1 MLVMKK
7 NGEKVW
13 VTFTVSSIDPIEGIT
28 LLGEWNTWEGE
39 PMKKKKNGDYYL
51 TKVLNTGKSFEFG
64 YMVNGEQ
71 WLTEDACS
79 SVPSPFGSQ
88 NSLLEL

>member
-1 MLVMKK
+1 MLAMKK

-13 VTFTVSSIDPIEGIT
+13 VTFTVSSMDPIEEIT
-28 LLGEWNTWEGE
+28 LLGEWNTWKGE

-51 TKVLNTGKSFEFG
+51 TKVLNKGESFEFG
-64 YMVNGEQ
+64 YMLNGEQ
-71 WLTEDACS
+71 WLTEDQCS
-79 SVPSPFGSQ
+79 SVPSPFGSH

>member
-1 MLVMKK
+1 MLTMKK

-13 VTFTVSSIDPIEGIT
+13 VTFTVSSMDPIEEIT
-28 LLGEWNTWEGE
+28 LLGEWNTWKGE

-51 TKVLNTGKSFEFG
+51 TKVLNKGQRFEFG
-64 YMVNGEQ
+64 YMLNGEQ
-71 WLTEDACS
+71 WLTEDHCS

>member
-1 MLVMKK
+1 MLAMKM

-13 VTFTVSSIDPIEGIT
+13 VTFTVSSMEPIEEIT

-51 TKVLNTGKSFEFG
+51 TKVLNKGKSFEFG
-64 YMVNGEQ
+64 YMLNGEQ
-71 WLTEDACS
+71 WLTEDQCS
-79 SVPSPFGSQ
+79 SFPSPFGSQ